1 MGKRITIELTKR
13 IYDLAKNKMEYLGL
27 KSMAAYVRQ
36 LVVKDNNGE
45 NGEKIEK

>member
-1 MGKRITIELTKR
+1 MPRITVELTKR
-13 IYDLAKNKMEYLGL
+13 IYELAKNKMDYLGL

-45 NGEKIEK
+45 SGKKIEK